1 MNITDFHSQAQNA
14 AGLLRALSNDSRLM
28 ILCLLSKGEHSV
40 GDLERQVGLSQSA
53 LSQHLARLRRDG
65 LVQTRRQSQ
74 TIYYAL
80 KGDKAVRVIEVLAG
94 LFCPLTPREGAVS
107 STEQVSSTKTPGKQG
122 VSP

>member
-1 MNITDFHSQAQNA
+1 MNIADFHSQAQNA
-14 AGLLRALSNDSRLM
+14 AGRLRALSNDSRLM

-80 KGDKAVRVIEVLAG
+80 KGDKAVRVIDVLAG
-94 LFCPLTPREGAVS
+94 LFCPLSIQEG
-107 STEQVSSTKTPGKQG
+107 TDETQEQVSVVKTPGKQG

>member
-1 MNITDFHSQAQNA
+1 MNIADFHTQAQNA
-14 AGLLRALSNDSRLM
+14 AGLLRALSNDRRLM

-94 LFCPLTPREGAVS
+94 LFCPLSPREGEDKAVV
-107 STEQVSSTKTPGKQG
+107 TAPAAPQKGDLN
-122 VSP
+122 SP

>member
-1 MNITDFHSQAQNA
+1 MNIVDFHTQAQNA
-14 AGLLRALSNDSRLM
+14 AGLLRALSNDRRLM

-94 LFCPLTPREGAVS
+94 LFCPLSPREGEDMGAETVPAAA
-107 STEQVSSTKTPGKQG
+107 QKGDPN
-122 VSP
+122 SP